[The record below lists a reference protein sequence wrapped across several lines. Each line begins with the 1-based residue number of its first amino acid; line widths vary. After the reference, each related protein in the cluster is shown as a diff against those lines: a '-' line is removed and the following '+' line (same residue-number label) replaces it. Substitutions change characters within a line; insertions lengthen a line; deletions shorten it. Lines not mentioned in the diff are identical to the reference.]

1 MTRSPNP
8 AVGPSAP
15 RALWGIVRFFGRRPG
30 WVALSI
36 GLLLVNISIEL
47 YLPQIPGNAITAL
60 GNARDAASVSL
71 VALALGVRRRT
82 RRGVRAA
89 RR

>member
-1 MTRSPNP
+1 MTRSRTRRPFRP
-8 AVGPSAP
+8 RPRPVGHGEVLRTP
-15 RALWGIVRFFGRRPG
+15 PG

-60 GNARDAASVSL
+60 GNAGDAASVS
-71 VALALGVRRRT
+71 RRP
-82 RRGVRAA
+82 GDA
-89 RR
+89 